1 MNKKELA
8 RFRKLIEAERDRVR
22 RNLGII
28 EEEIS
33 DRTLNKSSGSQGYS
47 NHMAD
52 IGSDAIEQEQ
62 AFLHASQETEYLKQ
76 LDEALKRVENG
87 TYGVCETCGDKIPQK
102 RLEAYLAAELCV
114 ACKSKQEKL
123 QRS

>member
-8 RFRKLIEAERDRVR
+8 RFRKLINAERDRVR

-33 DRTLNKSSGSQGYS
+33 DQTSNKASGNQGYS

-52 IGSDAIEQEQ
+52 IGSDAM
-62 AFLHASQETEYLKQ
+62 YLKQ
-76 LDEALKRVENG
+76 LDAALKRIDDG
-87 TYGVCETCGDKIPQK
+87 TYGVCEECNDKIPLK
-102 RLEAYLAAELCV
+102 RLEAYLAAELCI